1 MKNTPTPANLE
12 TAAQSRTV
20 LAPDQL
26 DQLAADIKRWGQE
39 LGFQQVG
46 ISDIDL
52 HAHEQHLD
60 DWLAQGY
67 HGDMGF
73 MAKHGTRRTRPA
85 ELEPGTQRVI
95 CARMDYLPADTQ
107 SIEQL
112 NGAANAY
119 ISRYALGRDY
129 HKLMRKRLAQLAQ
142 KIEQAVGP
150 IGYRAFVD
158 SAPVMERA
166 LAQKAGLGWFG
177 KNAML
182 LNPSAGSLFFLGELY
197 TDLPLPVD
205 PAFENEHCGSCN
217 ACQTACPTGAI
228 VANKV
233 VDSRLCISYL
243 TIELHEAIP
252 EHLRRAIGN
261 RIYGCDDCQLFC
273 PFTRFAKPT
282 QEADFHP
289 RHQLERAELLTLFAW
304 SETEF
309 LDKTAGSA
317 IRRIGYQRWLRN
329 IAVALGN
336 APWSQATEAAL
347 WARRSYPSAL
357 VREHVAWALS
367 EQHSKRRDVI
377 ASG

>member
-1 MKNTPTPANLE
+1 M
-12 TAAQSRTV
+12 
-20 LAPDQL
+20 
-26 DQLAADIKRWGQE
+26 
-39 LGFQQVG
+39 GFQQIG

-52 HAHEQHLD
+52 NAHEQHLNE
-60 DWLAQGY
+60 WLAQGY
-67 HGDMGF
+67 HGEMGF
-73 MAKHGTRRTRPA
+73 MAKHGTRRTRPD

-95 CARMDYLPADTQ
+95 CARMDYLPADAQ

-112 NGAANAY
+112 NGAENAY

-142 KIEQAVGP
+142 KIEAAVGP

-228 VANKV
+228 VADKV

-252 EHLRRAIGN
+252 EHLRRSIGN
-261 RIYGCDDCQLFC
+261 RIYGCDDCLAVC
-273 PFTRFAKPT
+273 PWNKFARRATNEWLQP
-282 QEADFHP
+282 
-289 RHQLERAELLTLFAW
+289 RAELATGPPLAELATLDDAQFRQR
-304 SETEF
+304 F
-309 LDKTAGSA
+309 AGSPVKRLGRERFLRNCLIA
-317 IRRIGYQRWLRN
+317 IGNSGDTGLLPIVRARLADDAPLARGMAVWALGQLAPAELQERRPLALVHEQVPHVRAEWLR
-329 IAVALGN
+329 AG
-336 APWSQATEAAL
+336 
-347 WARRSYPSAL
+347 
-357 VREHVAWALS
+357 
-367 EQHSKRRDVI
+367 
-377 ASG
+377 

>member
-1 MKNTPTPANLE
+1 
-12 TAAQSRTV
+12 
-20 LAPDQL
+20 
-26 DQLAADIKRWGQE
+26 
-39 LGFQQVG
+39 
-46 ISDIDL
+46 
-52 HAHEQHLD
+52 
-60 DWLAQGY
+60 
-67 HGDMGF
+67 
-73 MAKHGTRRTRPA
+73 
-85 ELEPGTQRVI
+85 
-95 CARMDYLPADTQ
+95 
-107 SIEQL
+107 
-112 NGAANAY
+112 
-119 ISRYALGRDY
+119 
-129 HKLMRKRLAQLAQ
+129 
-142 KIEQAVGP
+142 
-150 IGYRAFVD
+150 
-158 SAPVMERA
+158 MERA

-228 VANKV
+228 VADKV
-233 VDSRLCISYL
+233 IDSRLCISYL

-273 PFTRFAKPT
+273 PFTRFAQPT
-282 QEADFHP
+282 KETDFHP

-304 SETEF
+304 SEAEF

-336 APWSQATEAAL
+336 APWSQAIEAAL

-357 VREHVAWALS
+357 VREHVAWALN
-367 EQHSKRRDVI
+367 EQLGKRQDVI

>member
-12 TAAQSRTV
+12 TAAQSRTA

-26 DQLAADIKRWGQE
+26 TQLAADIKRWGQE
-39 LGFQQVG
+39 LGFQQIG

-52 HAHEQHLD
+52 DTHEQHLN

-67 HGDMGF
+67 HGEMGF
-73 MAKHGTRRTRPA
+73 MAKHGTRRTRPD

-95 CARMDYLPADTQ
+95 CARMDYLPADAQ

-112 NGAANAY
+112 NDAENAY

-142 KIEQAVGP
+142 KIEAAVGP

-182 LNPSAGSLFFLGELY
+182 LNPGAGSLFFLGELY

-205 PAFENEHCGSCN
+205 PPFENEHCGSCN

-228 VANKV
+228 VADKV

-252 EHLRRAIGN
+252 EHLRRSIGN

-273 PFTRFAKPT
+273 PFTRFAQPT
-282 QEADFHP
+282 QETDFQP

-304 SETEF
+304 SEAEF

-336 APWSQATEAAL
+336 APWSAAIEAAL

-357 VREHVAWALS
+357 VREHVAWALN
-367 EQHSKRRDVI
+367 EQHCKRRNVI
-377 ASG
+377 ASD

>member
-1 MKNTPTPANLE
+1 MKNTPIPANLE
-12 TAAQSRTV
+12 TAAQSPTV

-26 DQLAADIKRWGQE
+26 NQLAADIKRWGQE

-52 HAHEQHLD
+52 HAHEQHLN
-60 DWLAQGY
+60 DWLAKGY

-95 CARMDYLPADTQ
+95 CARMDYLPADAQ

-129 HKLMRKRLAQLAQ
+129 HKLMRKRLAQLAH
-142 KIEQAVGP
+142 KIEQAAGP

-228 VANKV
+228 VADKV
-233 VDSRLCISYL
+233 IDSRLCISYL

-252 EHLRRAIGN
+252 EHLRRSIGN

-289 RHQLERAELLTLFAW
+289 RHQLERAELLPLFAW
-304 SETEF
+304 SEAEF

-336 APWSQATEAAL
+336 APWSESIEAAL

-357 VREHVAWALS
+357 VREHVAWALN
-367 EQHSKRRDVI
+367 EQHSKRSVVI

>member
-26 DQLAADIKRWGQE
+26 NQLAADIKRWGQE
-39 LGFQQVG
+39 LGFQQIG

-52 HAHEQHLD
+52 DTHEQHLN
-60 DWLAQGY
+60 DWLAKGY

-95 CARMDYLPADTQ
+95 CARMDYLPADAQ

-129 HKLMRKRLAQLAQ
+129 HKLMRKRLAQLAH

-182 LNPSAGSLFFLGELY
+182 LNPGAGSLFFLGELY

-205 PAFENEHCGSCN
+205 PPFENEHCGSCN

-228 VANKV
+228 VADKV

-252 EHLRRAIGN
+252 EHLRRSIGN

-273 PFTRFAKPT
+273 PFTRFAQPT
-282 QEADFHP
+282 QETDFQP

-304 SETEF
+304 SEAEF

-336 APWSQATEAAL
+336 APWSAATEAAL

-357 VREHVAWALS
+357 VREHVAWALN
-367 EQHSKRRDVI
+367 EQHCKRRNVI
-377 ASG
+377 ASD

>member
-1 MKNTPTPANLE
+1 MKNTPAHTHLE
-12 TAAQSRTV
+12 TALEPSGELTPET
-20 LAPDQL
+20 LA
-26 DQLAADIKRWGQE
+26 QLADNIKHWGRE

-46 ISDIDL
+46 ITDIDL
-52 HAHEQHLD
+52 QAHEKHLNA
-60 DWLAQGY
+60 WLANGY

-73 MAKHGTRRTRPA
+73 MAKHGTRRTRPD

-95 CARMDYLPADTQ
+95 CVRMDYLPADAQ
-107 SIEQL
+107 SIKQL
-112 NGAANAY
+112 STPGNAY

-129 HKLMRKRLAQLAQ
+129 HKLMRKRLAQLAK

-182 LNPSAGSLFFLGELY
+182 LNPGAGSLFFLGELY

-205 PAFENEHCGSCN
+205 PPFNNEHCGSCD
-217 ACQTACPTGAI
+217 ACQQACPTGAI
-228 VANKV
+228 VADKV

-252 EHLRRAIGN
+252 ESLRRAIGS

-289 RHQLERAELLTLFAW
+289 RHHLERAELLTLFAW
-304 SETEF
+304 SEEEF

-317 IRRIGYQRWLRN
+317 IRRIGYHRWLRN

-336 APWSQATEAAL
+336 APWSQSVESAL
-347 WARRSYPSAL
+347 WARRSYPSEL
-357 VREHVAWALS
+357 VREHVAWALD
-367 EQHSKRRDVI
+367 EQREKRRAVI

>member
-1 MKNTPTPANLE
+1 MNNTPTPENLE
-12 TAAQSRTV
+12 TVAQSRLS
-20 LAPDQL
+20 LATE
-26 DQLAADIKRWGQE
+26 QLAQLANDIKRWGEE
-39 LGFQQVG
+39 LGFQQIG
-46 ISDIDL
+46 ISNIDL
-52 HAHEQHLD
+52 KAHEQHLN
-60 DWLAQGY
+60 DWLAEGY

-73 MAKHGTRRTRPA
+73 MAKHGTKRTRPD

-95 CARMDYLPADTQ
+95 CARMDYLPADAQ

-112 NGAANAY
+112 NGTDKAY

-142 KIEQAVGP
+142 KIEQAVGS

-182 LNPSAGSLFFLGELY
+182 LNPGAGSLFFLGELY

-205 PAFENEHCGSCN
+205 PPFDNEHCGSCN

-228 VANKV
+228 VADKV

-252 EHLRRAIGN
+252 EHLRRSIGN

-282 QEADFHP
+282 QEADFQP

-336 APWSQATEAAL
+336 APWSATTEAAL

-357 VREHVAWALS
+357 VREHVAWALN
-367 EQHSKRRDVI
+367 EQHCKRRDVI

>member
-1 MKNTPTPANLE
+1 MKNTPTPATLE
-12 TAAQSRTV
+12 TAAQSHTV

-26 DQLAADIKRWGQE
+26 TQLAADIKRWGQE
-39 LGFQQVG
+39 LGFQQIG

-52 HAHEQHLD
+52 HAHEQHLN

-67 HGDMGF
+67 NGDMGF

-95 CARMDYLPADTQ
+95 CARMDYLPADAQ

-228 VANKV
+228 VADKV

-252 EHLRRAIGN
+252 EHLRRAMGN

-304 SETEF
+304 SEAEF

-336 APWSQATEAAL
+336 APWSQTIEAAL

-357 VREHVAWALS
+357 VREHVAWALN